1 MAVGVCFAGFL
12 AGNAGIALLEAI
24 VLAVGIAIQNIPERC
39 YYFNATQNE
48 WRNQRKSFF

>member
-24 VLAVGIAIQNIPERC
+24 VLAIGIGIQNIPERC
-39 YYFNATQNE
+39 HYFNATKIT
-48 WRNQRKSFF
+48 RHG